1 MEKERCEIDLLLSTS
16 LVEKG
21 YAYASARVGE
31 IVKMKFER
39 ALMRFTCE
47 GNCLFYFLHDVHDH
61 GMAWAWLGHIH
72 VIPVQ
77 SAPYVASFSTIDDD
91 RK

>member
-39 ALMRFTCE
+39 M
-47 GNCLFYFLHDVHDH
+47 YFN
-61 GMAWAWLGHIH
+61 AIY
-72 VIPVQ
+72 I
-77 SAPYVASFSTIDDD
+77 
-91 RK
+91 